1 MRWPRGL
8 QGGLTVDLEQLEIIY
23 AQQWSSVA
31 SEIEATEL
39 HCTKPTAGGDEDT
52 AHGGRCLRRLL
63 ICLLA
68 GSWIDFGLE
77 MIWSG
82 TFEYPRRIETIPP
95 LPSIKKIMHKARR
108 KSR

>member
-39 HCTKPTAGGDEDT
+39 HCTKPTADGDEDT
-52 AHGGRCLRRLL
+52 AHGGAVGACQSVYWRG
-63 ICLLA
+63 A
-68 GSWIDFGLE
+68 GLTLDW
-77 MIWSG
+77 
-82 TFEYPRRIETIPP
+82 R
-95 LPSIKKIMHKARR
+95 
-108 KSR
+108 